1 MNGHDIERVIDEA
14 ARSLTAGE
22 PGAAFRANVID
33 RVVSCRAPRR
43 ARRPL
48 GILLPASAVAIVIV
62 ALWIARDRR
71 DAGVSAPPQTASFRP
86 DVTLPQLAVR
96 RPNAAPAR
104 SRDVPSPI
112 AALKGPRYSIN
123 SAPLSELDPAPL
135 TVPSIAMRR
144 IDPGESIQ
152 LDRLQAIAPL
162 AISRLDD
169 SQGDRP

>member
-22 PGAAFRANVID
+22 PGAAFRATVID
-33 RVVSCRAPRR
+33 RLDTPHR

-48 GILLPASAVAIVIV
+48 WILLPASAAAILIV
-62 ALWIARDRR
+62 TLWIARDRR

-86 DVTLPQLAVR
+86 DVTLPQLAFR

-112 AALKGPRYSIN
+112 AALKGPRYSID
-123 SAPLSELDPAPL
+123 SAPISELDPAPL
-135 TVPSIAMRR
+135 TVPRIAMRR

-152 LDRLQAIAPL
+152 LDPLQAIAPL